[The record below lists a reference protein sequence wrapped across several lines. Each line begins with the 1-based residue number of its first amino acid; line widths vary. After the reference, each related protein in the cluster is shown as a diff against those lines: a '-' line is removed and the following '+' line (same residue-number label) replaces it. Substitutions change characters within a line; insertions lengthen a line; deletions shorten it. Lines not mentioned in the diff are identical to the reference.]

1 MKRRTFIK
9 SSICASGFTLATPF
23 IANASVFDNNQIVS
37 TDPNSIRRGDFGE
50 VYIVAG
56 GEGVNIQPY
65 AYSII
70 KDPTGSAP
78 TKNVE
83 RYELRYRD
91 YWEFEG
97 WAHKHRIQ
105 VQGGK
110 VEYNSEQIYEWN
122 FFVEEDFLQ
131 GLDDI
136 CHIGPDIFDH
146 SGNHGYS
153 NPIMFSLHGYRRSVF
168 RLSTI
173 WFNGHR
179 REIHKLVDWDECV
192 NKWVNV
198 KWQVKWN
205 ENGFHRIWVNDDMK
219 INYNGFTLRECPPM
233 DFPYGLY
240 RGEVDKWER
249 LNGRREQ
256 PKKILYS
263 GFASRTL

>member
-1 MKRRTFIK
+1 M
-9 SSICASGFTLATPF
+9 ATPF

-37 TDPNSIRRGDFGE
+37 TDPNSIRRGDFGK
-50 VYIVAG
+50 VYITWG
-56 GEGVNIQPY
+56 GEMRGNIQPY

-83 RYELRYRD
+83 RFELRYRD
-91 YWEFEG
+91 YWENEG
-97 WAHKHRIQ
+97 WAQKHRIQ

-122 FFVEEDFLQ
+122 FFIEEDFLQ
-131 GLDDI
+131 GLADG
-136 CHIGPDIFDH
+136 CHIGPDIFDF

-153 NPIMFSLHGYRRSVF
+153 NPMMFYIHGYRRSVF
-168 RLSTI
+168 RFSTI
-173 WFNGHR
+173 WFNGR
-179 REIHKLVDWDECV
+179 KREIHTLVDYDECV

-205 ENGFHRIWVNDDMK
+205 ESGFHRIWVNDDMK
-219 INYNGFTLRECPPM
+219 INYNGFTLRDCPPM

-240 RGEVDKWER
+240 RGQVDEWER
-249 LNGRREQ
+249 ANGRREQ